1 MREHTD
7 TETMHAT
14 SEAEHLRA
22 LVAEMLR
29 IAPVRRPLS
38 EDERRVHAFMAKE
51 LQARG
56 LRTWTEA
63 FRFNDHLYANL
74 LLHFGL
80 GTVATAIARRS
91 PLVGATLHGLV
102 ATSYLMDNT
111 RRGYL
116 LRRLFPWRDGQNQLA
131 IRPAAGTPRRRVV
144 LVAHADSAYTGVM
157 FRPDVIAR
165 FAGGGLPDALKFLE
179 RGTGLAVFTQAGLA
193 GLALLR
199 ALSGRRLRGLVPL
212 ELLLTAPAAIA
223 ALLNL
228 DVVLRNTL
236 VPGAND
242 NLSGTAALAIL
253 AERLTD
259 LPDDVE
265 VLYVIAGAE
274 ETSLGGSDALA
285 RDRQDDWDRDRTL
298 VVGVDTLGG
307 GDLRYIVTE
316 GEVLP
321 AHVPQPLQRLCRE
334 VAAAD
339 PRFADAAPYAP
350 PVGATDAASFLVRGF
365 QAVCISRID
374 PAIGAPRHYH
384 LPSDTL
390 EHLEPEECIRS
401 VDFVEALVR
410 RWLGTP

>member
-1 MREHTD
+1 MQEHTD
-7 TETMHAT
+7 TETTHAT
-14 SEAEHLRA
+14 TEAEQLRA

-38 EDERRVHAFMAKE
+38 EDERRVHAFMAQE
-51 LQARG
+51 LQAHG

-80 GTVATAIARRS
+80 GTVATAFVRRS
-91 PLVGATLHGLV
+91 PKLAGMLYGLV

-116 LRRLFPWRDGQNQLA
+116 LRRLFRWKEGQNQLA

-157 FRPDVIAR
+157 FRPEVIAH

-199 ALSGRRLRGLVPL
+199 AMSGRRLRGLIPI

-223 ALLNL
+223 AALNL

-253 AERLTD
+253 AERLDD

-285 RDRQDDWDRDRTL
+285 QDRQDTWDRDRTL

-307 GDLRYIVTE
+307 GDLRYVVTE

-321 AHVPQPLQRLCRE
+321 AHVPESLQRLCRE

-339 PRFADAAPYAP
+339 PKFADAEPFAP

-365 QAVCISRID
+365 QAVCVTRVD
-374 PAIGAPRHYH
+374 PTIGAPRHYH
-384 LPSDTL
+384 LPSDNL
-390 EHLEPEECIRS
+390 ENLEPEECVRS
-401 VDFVEALVR
+401 VDFIEALVR
-410 RWLGTP
+410 RWLATP